1 MYQSY
6 ICTVPLS
13 SRHEKVTR
21 SLKSYQPVNQLY
33 YFRLTDKKMKRQL
46 PKCGID
52 YAFQRIGGKY
62 KGRILWRLRTGIL
75 RYGELRKTVTG
86 VTPKMLTQALR
97 ELEDDG
103 LLTRKVYVEVP
114 PKVEYEL
121 TETGRQLLPF
131 LSLLRDWAKQQM
143 QVNNVEAMP

>member
-1 MYQSY
+1 
-6 ICTVPLS
+6 
-13 SRHEKVTR
+13 
-21 SLKSYQPVNQLY
+21 
-33 YFRLTDKKMKRQL
+33 MKRQL

-121 TETGRQLLPF
+121 TETGRELLPF

-143 QVNNVEAMP
+143 LVNNVEAMP

>member
-1 MYQSY
+1 
-6 ICTVPLS
+6 
-13 SRHEKVTR
+13 
-21 SLKSYQPVNQLY
+21 
-33 YFRLTDKKMKRQL
+33 MKRQL

-121 TETGRQLLPF
+121 TETGRELLPF

-143 QVNNVEAMP
+143 LTNNVEAMP